1 MQELPNNIEAE
12 KAAIGSIL
20 IDSDIA
26 PLIFQ
31 VLRPDDFYEV
41 KNSVVYKA
49 MLDLEAEAAP
59 VDFITVV
66 NKLKEQGR
74 LETIGGQGYLTELMQ
89 STPSSLH
96 ADYYAQAVKDFAKLR
111 NIVTTASKVVG
122 VANGVQSESVK
133 GILDKAANLLYN
145 VLKEEELQGLTTAR
159 QLAEDYWDDLSERI
173 KNPIVAKV
181 TTGFPELDI
190 VTGGFV
196 PSDLII
202 IAGRPSWGK
211 TSLAMT
217 SLTHLARSGVPS
229 VLFPYEMS
237 KLQTTQRFISQMS
250 GVPLLKVK
258 SAVGLT
264 QSELDKITMTVS
276 ELSELPLYIDGNA
289 FGDIYYLV
297 SAIRGYVARYGV
309 KVVCIDYL
317 QIIPTLTDDLTNEFG
332 KITRALKTLATALD
346 ITIIL
351 VSQLNRNLEHRDTK
365 RPRLSDLR
373 QSGRIEED
381 ADIVIFTYRDL
392 DSDVPEMAELI
403 VAKNR
408 NGPAGGAV
416 EALFDPETTLFTG
429 RML

>member
-1 MQELPNNIEAE
+1 MV
-12 KAAIGSIL
+12 
-20 IDSDIA
+20 
-26 PLIFQ
+26 FQ

-41 KNSVVYKA
+41 RNSVVYKA
-49 MLDLEAEAAP
+49 MLDLESEAAP

-66 NKLKEQGR
+66 NKLKEQGK
-74 LETIGGQGYLTELMQ
+74 LEDVGGQGYLTELMQ

-111 NIVTTASKVVG
+111 NIVTTASQVVG
-122 VANGVQSESVK
+122 VANGVHSESVK
-133 GILDKAANLLYN
+133 GILDKAATLLYN
-145 VLKEEELQGLTTAR
+145 VLKEEDVQGLETSR
-159 QLAEDYWDDLSERI
+159 QLAEAYWDDLTERI
-173 KNPIVAKV
+173 ENPIVARIS
-181 TTGFPELDI
+181 TGFPELDV

-196 PSDLII
+196 PSDLMIV
-202 IAGRPSWGK
+202 AGRPSWGK

-217 SLTHLARSGVPS
+217 SLMHLARAGVPCA
-229 VLFPYEMS
+229 LFPYEMS

-264 QSELDKITMTVS
+264 QSELDKITATVS
-276 ELSELPLYIDGNA
+276 ELSTLPLYVDSNA

-309 KVVCIDYL
+309 KVICIDYL

-351 VSQLNRNLEHRDTK
+351 VSQLNRNLEHRETK

-381 ADIVIFTYRDL
+381 ADIVLFAYRDL
-392 DSDVPEMAELI
+392 DGDTPEMAELI

-408 NGPAGGAV
+408 NGPAGGSV
-416 EALFDPETTLFTG
+416 DALFNPETTLFEG